1 MASTTTSDA
10 DEPLATMSGP
20 LACFLSSLR
29 AELSA
34 TDDVRIVVDNAASAS
49 SCPGR
54 LSAGHRTNEE
64 MIDRR
69 HSQRANRWQT
79 ETSSAHSQVLERAV
93 QHPLANLG
101 PTMPRRRRSLDEE
114 DDGFCQAIREC
125 TVRGGDQRVM
135 RMPQRV
141 CSSEL
146 TLDALFPDKTM
157 LRVSSAWERNE
168 RVCHTGWH

>member
-1 MASTTTSDA
+1 MASTTTSDS
-10 DEPLATMSGP
+10 DDPRATMSGP

-34 TDDVRIVVDNAASAS
+34 TDGVRIVVDNAASESA
-49 SCPGR
+49 CPGL

-79 ETSSAHSQVLERAV
+79 EMSSAHSQAHSQILERAV
-93 QHPLANLG
+93 QHPLAKLG
-101 PTMPRRRRSLDEE
+101 PTMPRRRRSLDEG

-125 TVRGGDQRVM
+125 TIRDVDQRVM

-157 LRVSSAWERNE
+157 LRASSA
-168 RVCHTGWH
+168 